1 MQMLID
7 ILVQTLRTLWAHKL
21 RSFLTMFG
29 IAWGVGSL
37 LLLIG
42 LGEGFRTGNRK
53 QLDQIGENVMFSF
66 PGRVPPAPGST
77 NGMRPYYITYR
88 DYLDVKR
95 EAPTV
100 KQVAPVLTRNDIRA
114 VSEFQNSNGQ
124 VVGTLPP
131 FGHLRY
137 LPVKEGRWLNDP
149 DDLQKRQV
157 AVIGF
162 EMRKNLFPDLT
173 QNVLGQPILL
183 NGVQFTI
190 VGVLQN
196 VGKDENNP
204 GNARIYIPHSVM
216 HQYFPAKGG
225 SLPPDYVTNLIYQP
239 VTRDQHIQ
247 ARDEVRRIL
256 ARNHQFDYHLLEAFE
271 DWDTVRSAELVGK
284 IFTAM
289 NLFLGGVGIVTLAL
303 GAIGIINIMLVSVA
317 ERTRE
322 IGVMKALGAT
332 NRRVLMQ
339 FFLEGAFLTLI
350 SGAVGISAAAAFMS
364 ALHKLPSPPGFDP
377 PTLVPWSAALSIGLL
392 SLAGIIGGLYP
403 ARKAALLQPV
413 EAMRRE

>member
-1 MQMLID
+1 MQILID
-7 ILVQTLRTLWAHKL
+7 ILIQTLRTLWAHKL

-100 KQVAPVLTRNDIRA
+100 KQVAPVLARNDIRA
-114 VSEFQNSNGQ
+114 VSESQNSNGQ
-124 VVGTLPP
+124 VVGTLPA

-137 LPVKEGRWLNDP
+137 LPVKQGRWLNDE

-173 QNVLGQPILL
+173 QNVLGESILL
-183 NGVQFTI
+183 NGVQFTVI
-190 VGVLQN
+190 GVLQN

-216 HQYFPAKGG
+216 HQYFPAKGQ
-225 SLPPDYVTNLIYQP
+225 SLPQDYVNNLIYQP
-239 VTRDQHIQ
+239 VTREQHIE

-256 ARNHQFDYHLLEAFE
+256 ARNHQFDYRLTDAFE

-289 NLFLGGVGIVTLAL
+289 NLFLGSVGIITLAL
-303 GAIGIINIMLVSVA
+303 GAIG
-317 ERTRE
+317 R
-322 IGVMKALGAT
+322 KALRGCSMGPG
-332 NRRVLMQ
+332 NR
-339 FFLEGAFLTLI
+339 G
-350 SGAVGISAAAAFMS
+350 GPPAADGQMGLVRGVPLA
-364 ALHKLPSPPGFDP
+364 DV
-377 PTLVPWSAALSIGLL
+377 PTDIERHIGLL
-392 SLAGIIGGLYP
+392 EFGECGAEFACCVDHHFRGGQKAQFISHCAKVGLDLACLGLP
-403 ARKAALLQPV
+403 RLA
-413 EAMRRE
+413 